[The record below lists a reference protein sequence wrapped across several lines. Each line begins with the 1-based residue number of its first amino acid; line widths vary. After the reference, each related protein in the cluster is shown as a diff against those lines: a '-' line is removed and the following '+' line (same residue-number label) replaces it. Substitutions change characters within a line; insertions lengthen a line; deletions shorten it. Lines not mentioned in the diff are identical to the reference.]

1 MADSAGCI
9 RDLHIL
15 PPLCASSG
23 PLIMDESPLSA
34 LSVFNETPKPVA
46 TLQALLF
53 AQLPWPPSLNGTEGA
68 RHTK

>member
-1 MADSAGCI
+1 
-9 RDLHIL
+9 
-15 PPLCASSG
+15 
-23 PLIMDESPLSA
+23 MDESPLSA